1 MSAREY
7 FETVRDAA
15 VELDR
20 TRRTLERMRAR
31 TLPKAQRYD
40 AVGGGSGH
48 SDPMERVIEVVDF
61 EAVMEARL
69 QSDRDLLSD
78 AARVLYG
85 EDGRS
90 GVAKGM
96 GSAYADAVY
105 HRSIDVL
112 TWDAVARTMFMSR
125 GKVQQLYEAAL
136 DYVDTVGLDGAA
148 GGVEV

>member
-20 TRRTLERMRAR
+20 TSRTLERMRAR
-31 TLPKAQRYD
+31 TMPKAQRYD

-48 SDPMERVIEVVDF
+48 SDPMDRVVEVVDF
-61 EAVMEARL
+61 EAVMRQRMED
-69 QSDRDLLSD
+69 DRELLSD

-85 EDGRS
+85 EDGRA

-96 GSAYADAVY
+96 GSAYADAVF
-105 HRSIDVL
+105 HRALDAR
-112 TWDAVARTMFMSR
+112 TWNAVAREMYMAQSTVIR
-125 GKVQQLYEAAL
+125 LYDAAM
-136 DYVDTVGLDGAA
+136 DYVDSAGLDGATR
-148 GGVEV
+148 GDSL

>member
-1 MSAREY
+1 MPAREY

-20 TRRTLERMRAR
+20 TSRTLERMRAR
-31 TLPKAQRYD
+31 TMPKAQRYD

-48 SDPMERVIEVVDF
+48 SDPMDRVVEVVDF
-61 EAVMEARL
+61 EAVMRQRMED
-69 QSDRDLLSD
+69 DRELLSD

-85 EDGRS
+85 EDGRE

-105 HRSIDVL
+105 HRALDAR
-112 TWDAVARTMFMSR
+112 TWDGVARVMFMSR
-125 GKVQQLYEAAL
+125 SKVQQLYDSAL
-136 DYVDTVGLDGAA
+136 DYVDSAGLDGATA
-148 GGVEV
+148 GVQL

>member
-1 MSAREY
+1 MTAREY

-20 TRRTLERMRAR
+20 TSRTLERMRAR
-31 TLPKAQRYD
+31 TQPKTQRYG
-40 AVGGGSGH
+40 AAGGGSGH
-48 SDPMERVIEVVDF
+48 SDPMDRVIEVVDF
-61 EAVMEARL
+61 EAVMRQRMED
-69 QSDRDLLSD
+69 DRELLSD

-105 HRSIDVL
+105 HRALDAR
-112 TWDAVARTMFMSR
+112 TWDGVARVMFMSR
-125 GKVQQLYEAAL
+125 SKVQQLYDSAL
-136 DYVDTVGLDGAA
+136 DYVDSAGMDGATA
-148 GGVEV
+148 GVQL

>member
-1 MSAREY
+1 MTAREY

-20 TRRTLERMRAR
+20 TSRTLERMRAR
-31 TLPKAQRYD
+31 TMPKAQRYD

-48 SDPMERVIEVVDF
+48 SDPMDRVVEVVDF
-61 EAVMEARL
+61 EAVMRQRMED
-69 QSDRDLLSD
+69 DRELLSD

-85 EDGRS
+85 EDGRA

-105 HRSIDVL
+105 HRALDAR
-112 TWDAVARTMFMSR
+112 TWDAVAREMYMAQSTVIR
-125 GKVQQLYEAAL
+125 LYDAAM
-136 DYVDTVGLDGAA
+136 DYIDSAGLDGATR
-148 GGVEV
+148 GDSL